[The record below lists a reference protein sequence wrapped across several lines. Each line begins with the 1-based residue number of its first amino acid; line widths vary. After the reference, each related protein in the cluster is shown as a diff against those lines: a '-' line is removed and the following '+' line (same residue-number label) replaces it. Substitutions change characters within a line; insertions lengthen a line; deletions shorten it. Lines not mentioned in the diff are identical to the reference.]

1 MRPLVALFY
10 TVCGLA
16 SRLKLCMSTLGADHT
31 SFDLSVHLIK
41 KYSSKKNGTLD
52 YLELLFCTVIMST
65 ETSTYTSGLTG

>member
-41 KYSSKKNGTLD
+41 SIQVKKWYLGLPQASVLYSYNEHRNLH
-52 YLELLFCTVIMST
+52 VH
-65 ETSTYTSGLTG
+65 